1 MRQWE
6 RTGLLKKRKPIASE
20 IRFHSIDNERVIAKL
35 KTLCLPGKP
44 GHGDVM
50 GIMLKVD
57 DKTIP
62 GFAEF
67 YDGHGE
73 MIKTINL
80 ERDNI

>member
-1 MRQWE
+1 
-6 RTGLLKKRKPIASE
+6 
-20 IRFHSIDNERVIAKL
+20 
-35 KTLCLPGKP
+35 
-44 GHGDVM
+44 M